1 MQTRL
6 SRCSLRSLG
15 VGLWAFWGSACLA
28 LAATTTAPAPQ
39 ATIDALAKAN
49 AAVVGVRV
57 NAQEGARS
65 ADTLG
70 QRRSGSGVVI
80 GPDGLILTIGYLMV
94 EAQNI
99 EIVTQD
105 NKTLPAQ
112 AVAYDQATG
121 FGLVRPILPLRGVQP
136 VKLGSLQ
143 ELRTGEPLMVSSGPQ
158 PGGEEADVSMVQV
171 VSQRAFSGYWEYHI
185 DSAIFTSPPVGNH
198 SGAAV
203 FNQRGELMGIGSL
216 LVGDALGAPR
226 AWRAICLC
234 RWICSNPFWPS
245 CRPPAAASKVA
256 DPGWV

>member
-1 MQTRL
+1 MASKGTF
-6 SRCSLRSLG
+6 
-15 VGLWAFWGSACLA
+15 AEA
-28 LAATTTAPAPQ
+28 
-39 ATIDALAKAN
+39 
-49 AAVVGVRV
+49 
-57 NAQEGARS
+57 GA
-65 ADTLG
+65 DLTE
-70 QRRSGSGVVI
+70 
-80 GPDGLILTIGYLMV
+80 LTIGYLMV

-185 DSAIFTSPPVGNH
+185 DSAIFTSPPVRN
-198 SGAAV
+198 
-203 FNQRGELMGIGSL
+203 
-216 LVGDALGAPR
+216 PR
-226 AWRAICLC
+226 SAEPRH
-234 RWICSNPFWPS
+234 RFV
-245 CRPPAAASKVA
+245 R
-256 DPGWV
+256 